1 LKDEDGYDE
10 KGKHNNQQMME
21 IEKVGSSMCTSTSSG
36 SVCCVL
42 MQVLVLIVMLFPTS
56 HSIQV
61 VALKSNKLNGFRQ
74 KSNICT
80 D

>member
-1 LKDEDGYDE
+1 VTLTFWPQKAGIRYGIGIPT
-10 KGKHNNQQMME
+10 K
-21 IEKVGSSMCTSTSSG
+21 ILR
-36 SVCCVL
+36 VL
-42 MQVLVLIVMLFPTS
+42 VQVLVLIVMLFPTS

>member
-1 LKDEDGYDE
+1 
-10 KGKHNNQQMME
+10 
-21 IEKVGSSMCTSTSSG
+21 V
-36 SVCCVL
+36 
-42 MQVLVLIVMLFPTS
+42 QVLVLIVMLFPTS